1 MILWLILW
9 LGGSVT
15 FLATSLF
22 IFTNPNCHLITVTG
36 GTIYEFTCHPKGTN
50 PPGGMNSD
58 LLAIG
63 LLGIAV
69 MMIFFSVRHY
79 LENK

>member
-15 FLATSLF
+15 VLATSFF

-36 GTIYEFTCHPKGTN
+36 GTIYEFTCHPIGAN

-63 LLGIAV
+63 LLVIAV